1 MVADFSIVT
10 SSMAEAKHDAKDGGP
25 ITDTLTVAS
34 SGGGDDH
41 DLKASIGEVLEVQGN
56 ENFLH
61 AVTAAPLNPWSKT
74 SLQLY
79 LILLTAC
86 LNATASG
93 FDGVSLMSISHL
105 LLYPVDM

>member
-1 MVADFSIVT
+1 
-10 SSMAEAKHDAKDGGP
+10 MAEAKSDIKDGDTP
-25 ITDTLTVAS
+25 DTLTVAS
-34 SGGGDDH
+34 SGGGDNPDY
-41 DLKASIGEVLEVQGN
+41 KASIGEVLQVQGN

-61 AVTAAPLNPWSKT
+61 AVTAAPLNPWSNT

-93 FDGVSLMSISHL
+93 FDGVS
-105 LLYPVDM
+105 

>member
-1 MVADFSIVT
+1 
-10 SSMAEAKHDAKDGGP
+10 MAEQKDDFKDGGAINNAP
-25 ITDTLTVAS
+25 TIAS
-34 SGGGDDH
+34 SVGGDDH
-41 DLKASIGEVLEVQGN
+41 DIKASIGEVLEVQGN

-93 FDGVSLMSISHL
+93 FDGVSSQTAISTIAAS
-105 LLYPVDM
+105 D

>member
-1 MVADFSIVT
+1 
-10 SSMAEAKHDAKDGGP
+10 MAEPKNIKDGGP
-25 ITDTLTVAS
+25 PADTVTVAS
-34 SGGGDDH
+34 SGGGDDQ
-41 DLKASIGEVLEVQGN
+41 DKIGSIGEVLQVQGN

-61 AVTAAPLNPWSKT
+61 AVTAAPLSPWSKT

-93 FDGVSLMSISHL
+93 FDGVG
-105 LLYPVDM
+105 V